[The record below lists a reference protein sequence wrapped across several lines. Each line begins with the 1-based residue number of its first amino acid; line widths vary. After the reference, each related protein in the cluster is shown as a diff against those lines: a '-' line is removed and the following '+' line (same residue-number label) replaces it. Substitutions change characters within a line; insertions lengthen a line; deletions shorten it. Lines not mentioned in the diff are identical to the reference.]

1 MQAIAKEEVRHVIYI
16 SRPTHFDHLV
26 LENILT
32 KSRTNNP
39 AIGVTGNLIYHSDL
53 FLQMLEGPHLAVHK
67 LYETIFSDNR
77 HTDIVKLR
85 DESFNRRL
93 FASWAMKNDGHQSW
107 MLSRSEIARM
117 NSDEALQLF
126 DRLARENDQFL
137 GSC

>member
-1 MQAIAKEEVRHVIYI
+1 MQALSEEEIRHVIYI
-16 SRPTHFDHLV
+16 SKPTHFDHMV
-26 LENILT
+26 LEDILT
-32 KSRTNNP
+32 KSRANNP

-53 FLQMLEGPHLAVHK
+53 FLQLLEGPHLAVNR
-67 LYETIFSDNR
+67 LYETILADNR

-85 DESFNRRL
+85 DETFNRRL

-126 DRLARENDQFL
+126 DRLARENDQFIEP
-137 GSC
+137 

>member
-1 MQAIAKEEVRHVIYI
+1 MQTACENEVRHVIYI

-67 LYETIFSDNR
+67 LYETILADNR

-93 FASWAMKNDGHQSW
+93 FAAWAMKNDGHQSW

-117 NSDEALQLF
+117 NSDQALQLF

-137 GSC
+137 ESC

>member
-1 MQAIAKEEVRHVIYI
+1 MQTISEQEVRHVIYI
-16 SRPTHFDHLV
+16 SRPTHFDHMV
-26 LENILT
+26 LEDILT
-32 KSRTNNP
+32 KSRSNNP
-39 AIGVTGNLIYHSDL
+39 AIGVTGNLIYHADL

-67 LYETIFSDNR
+67 LYETIMADNR
-77 HTDIVKLR
+77 HADIVKLR

-137 GSC
+137 NH

>member
-1 MQAIAKEEVRHVIYI
+1 MKVTSEEEVRHVIYI

-26 LENILT
+26 LEEILIN
-32 KSRTNNP
+32 SRSNNP

-53 FLQMLEGPHLAVHK
+53 FLQLLEGPYLAVDK
-67 LYETIFSDNR
+67 LYQTILADNR
-77 HTDIVKLR
+77 HADIVKLR
-85 DESFNRRL
+85 DEAFNRRL

-117 NSDEALQLF
+117 DNDEALQLF

-137 GSC
+137 D